1 MEHRYQHEMEVGID
15 PLPKSSPP
23 PTRGLTISAANKQA
37 LSPAQVEFNK
47 RMKALEKE
55 RANHER
61 QRARLDKEL
70 HLCTTELMPLVEA
83 SNRAERELIFAAVK
97 ARTSLKLTP
106 KRNKWLGDLISGKA
120 ADLLADP
127 TGLSPEEIDQL
138 EALIKE
144 LGPSFLDE
152 ERREMDMEEFDE
164 LRDFMEDMARQ
175 AGVELDLSGIDLQ
188 GDPVE
193 VDRQFRERFDAAE
206 GTFQKANQGTAAS
219 GKRKRK
225 PSKAELERERLR
237 EEVEAAKSRDLKS
250 LYKQLAKVLHPDLE
264 TDPVL
269 RAHKENW
276 MKRLNT
282 AQANGDLRDML
293 AIEMEWLGEEA
304 GNLAKASD
312 EKLRIYSMVLKEQ
325 LEDLREQTVML
336 IHEPQYHTIMRFTG
350 PYGVLRNP
358 ALTKRDLLDERS
370 RLEEMAA
377 VLRQGDTH
385 TRTLLNQWADAHA
398 RMCSR

>member
-1 MEHRYQHEMEVGID
+1 MDEQHQHEMDLGSVS
-15 PLPKSSPP
+15 LPKTPPSPKG
-23 PTRGLTISAANKQA
+23 GLTISAANKQA

-61 QRARLDKEL
+61 QRARLDKDL
-70 HLCTTELMPLVEA
+70 RLCTSELMPLLESVT
-83 SNRAERELIFAAVK
+83 RAEYQLILAASR
-97 ARTSLKLTP
+97 ARGSTKLTP
-106 KRNKWLGDLISGKA
+106 KRRKWLGDLISGKA

-127 TGLSPEEIDQL
+127 TGLTSKEIDHL
-138 EALIKE
+138 EALIEE
-144 LGPSFLDE
+144 LGPNLLDE
-152 ERREMDMEEFDE
+152 ERKEMEQEDFDE

-193 VDRQFRERFDAAE
+193 VDRQVHERFAAAE
-206 GTFQKANQGTAAS
+206 GAFQKGNQGAAAT
-219 GKRKRK
+219 GKGKRK
-225 PSKAELERERLR
+225 PSKAELERQRLR

-269 RAHKENW
+269 KAHKENW

-293 AIEMEWLGEEA
+293 AIEMEWLGEES

-312 EKLRIYSMVLKEQ
+312 EKLRVYSMVLKEQ
-325 LEDLREQTVML
+325 LDDLRAQTAML
-336 IHEPQYHTIMRFTG
+336 IHEPEYDPILRFAG
-350 PYGVLRNP
+350 PYGAMRNP
-358 ALTKRDLLDERS
+358 AIIKRDLLDERS
-370 RLEEMAA
+370 RLEEMTAI
-377 VLRQGDTH
+377 LHQGDTH
-385 TRTLLNQWADAHA
+385 TKAMLNRWADAHA

>member
-1 MEHRYQHEMEVGID
+1 MHRRDQDELDLGLD
-15 PLPKSSPP
+15 PLPKGPP
-23 PTRGLTISAANKQA
+23 PPKPGLTISGSGKQS

-47 RMKALEKE
+47 RMKALEKQ

-61 QRARLDKEL
+61 QRARLDKDL
-70 HLCTTELMPLVEA
+70 HLCITELMPLAEA
-83 SNRAERELIFAAVK
+83 TNRAERDLIFSAVK
-97 ARTSLKLTP
+97 ARASMKLTP

-127 TGLSPEEIDQL
+127 IGLSPEEIGQL

-152 ERREMDMEEFDE
+152 ERREMDLEEFDE
-164 LRDFMEDMARQ
+164 LRDIMEDMARQ
-175 AGVELDLSGIDLQ
+175 AGVELDLSDIDLH

-193 VDRQFRERFDAAE
+193 VERQLQERLAAAGEEFRNAAN
-206 GTFQKANQGTAAS
+206 GKAPS

-225 PSKAELERERLR
+225 PSRAELERERLR
-237 EEVEAAKSRDLKS
+237 EEVEQAKSRDLKS

-264 TDPVL
+264 TDPIL
-269 RAHKENW
+269 KEHKESW

-282 AQANGDLRDML
+282 AQAGGDLRDML
-293 AIEMEWLGEEA
+293 AIEMEWLGEES

-325 LEDLREQTVML
+325 LDDLREQTHML
-336 IHEPQYHTIMRFTG
+336 IHEPKYDPLLRFMG
-350 PYGVLRNP
+350 PFGSRPNP
-358 ALTKRDLLDERS
+358 SVIKPGLLDEIS
-370 RLEEMAA
+370 RLEEMTEI
-377 VLRQGDTH
+377 LRQGDTH
-385 TRTLLNQWADAHA
+385 TRTLLHQWADAHA
-398 RMCSR
+398 RMCAR